1 MSRRVKRWIAA
12 VLWSARVPLAVA
24 LGVGLL
30 SQVARLDP
38 GYAEREREAELAKA
52 ERIAERARVAA
63 LVPEAG
69 AVSSDT
75 KRIDF
80 GDLAFDAPGG
90 DVQSTA
96 SSGFGPWA
104 PEKVKSLNGRE
115 VRIEGFMLPTR
126 MENGRASE
134 CLIMANQ
141 QACCYGRS
149 PRFCEFLV
157 AKMVKEPAPVLQDQ
171 PLVFTGR
178 LQVGDVF
185 EGKAWT
191 TFYTLEVTGV
201 GR

>member
-1 MSRRVKRWIAA
+1 
-12 VLWSARVPLAVA
+12 LAVT

-30 SQVARLDP
+30 SLAARLDP
-38 GYAEREREAELAKA
+38 SYAEREREAELAKA
-52 ERIAERARVAA
+52 ERAAERARVAA

-69 AVSSDT
+69 AVSRDT
-75 KRIDF
+75 QRINF

-90 DVQSTA
+90 ETQATA
-96 SSGFGPWA
+96 STGFAPWA
-104 PEKVKSLNGRE
+104 PEKVRALDGRE

-126 MENGRASE
+126 MEAGRASE
-134 CLIMANQ
+134 CLILANQ
-141 QACCYGRS
+141 QACCYGQS

-157 AKMVKEPAPVLQDQ
+157 AKMMKEPAPVLQDR

-178 LQVGDVF
+178 LHVGDVF

-191 TFYTLEVTGV
+191 TFYTLEVTAV